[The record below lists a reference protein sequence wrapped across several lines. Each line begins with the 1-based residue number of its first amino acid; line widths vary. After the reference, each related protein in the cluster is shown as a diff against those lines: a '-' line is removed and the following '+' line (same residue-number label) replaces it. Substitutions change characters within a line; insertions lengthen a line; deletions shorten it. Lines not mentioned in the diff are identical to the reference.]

1 MRKETGLE
9 EILKIL
15 DLKRKL
21 EDKMFYKKKK
31 KEKDLISI
39 FILLLLLC
47 IRYEIKKRQKRKG
60 KNYWQLVILK
70 FH

>member
-15 DLKRKL
+15 DLKKKL
-21 EDKMFYKKKK
+21 EDKMFYKKK

-47 IRYEIKKRQKRKG
+47 TRYEIKKRQKEREKITG
-60 KNYWQLVILK
+60 NL
-70 FH
+70 

>member
-1 MRKETGLE
+1 MRKETRLE

-15 DLKRKL
+15 DLKKKL
-21 EDKMFYKKKK
+21 EDKMFYKKK

-47 IRYEIKKRQKRKG
+47 TRYEIKKRQKRKG

>member
-21 EDKMFYKKKK
+21 EDKMFYKKK
-31 KEKDLISI
+31 EKDLISI

-47 IRYEIKKRQKRKG
+47 TRYEIKKRQKRKG

>member
-31 KEKDLISI
+31 EKDLISI

-47 IRYEIKKRQKRKG
+47 TRYEIKKRQKEREKITG
-60 KNYWQLVILK
+60 NL
-70 FH
+70 

>member
-1 MRKETGLE
+1 MRKETRLE

-21 EDKMFYKKKK
+21 EDKMFYKKK
-31 KEKDLISI
+31 EKDLISI

-47 IRYEIKKRQKRKG
+47 TRYEIKKRQKEREKITG
-60 KNYWQLVILK
+60 NL
-70 FH
+70 

>member
-31 KEKDLISI
+31 EKDLISI

-47 IRYEIKKRQKRKG
+47 TRYEIKKR
-60 KNYWQLVILK
+60 
-70 FH
+70 

>member
-1 MRKETGLE
+1 MFRFSVRKETGLE

-31 KEKDLISI
+31 RKRFNFHIHSI
-39 FILLLLLC
+39 TIIMHS
-47 IRYEIKKRQKRKG
+47 IR
-60 KNYWQLVILK
+60 N
-70 FH
+70 